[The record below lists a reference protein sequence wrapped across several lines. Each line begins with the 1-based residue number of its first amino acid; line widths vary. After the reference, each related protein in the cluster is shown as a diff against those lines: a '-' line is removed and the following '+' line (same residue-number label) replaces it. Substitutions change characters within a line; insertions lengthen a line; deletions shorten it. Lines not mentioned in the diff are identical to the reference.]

1 MRDNTPGPPPVLVT
15 QLSFVRWVEIAARRG
30 APYAALEDAFS
41 LADALIEARASA
53 GLAIDHRPPDRD
65 GPTRK
70 AIRPASR
77 LLSAHELN
85 LSAVRQALK
94 DGEASGS
101 ADYCLNGLLEE
112 LDNEGADPL
121 G

>member
-1 MRDNTPGPPPVLVT
+1 MTK
-15 QLSFVRWVEIAARRG
+15 IAKLHDQWMADSEYQ
-30 APYAALEDAFS
+30 AAYDALEDEFS
-41 LADALIEARASA
+41 LAGALIEARASA
-53 GLAIDHRPPDRD
+53 GLTIDHRPPDRD
-65 GPTRK
+65 GPARE

-77 LLSAHELN
+77 LLSEHELN

-112 LDNEGADPL
+112 LDNVGAAPL

>member
-1 MRDNTPGPPPVLVT
+1 MVT
-15 QLSFVRWVEIAARRG
+15 LCKLFLCESQCAAQRLDSG
-30 APYAALEDAFS
+30 NAPT
-41 LADALIEARASA
+41 
-53 GLAIDHRPPDRD
+53 IDHQPPDRD
-65 GPTRK
+65 GPARE

-77 LLSAHELN
+77 LLSEHELN

-101 ADYCLNGLLEE
+101 ADYRLNGLLEE
-112 LDNEGADPL
+112 LDNEGATPL